1 MKAIRRSWRELTAAF
16 AVMAVGWS
24 LAFGA
29 QAQAYHAITPSPAA
43 RTVVLTG
50 RDLTLDQLVDI
61 ARNGAKVQI
70 GPEAQARARDTY
82 GLILEAAAE
91 NVPVYLFNR
100 GGGNGRETVTFTGD
114 PMSPE
119 NKARLE
125 ANQLRAFQNGPRAG
139 AGPEQPDEAV
149 VRAMMA
155 VRANTISYDAPS
167 PQLLQGL
174 VDLLNHRI
182 TPVVQSGTGT
192 VGEADIG
199 VMQNIGGTLVGR
211 GEAYLDGVRM
221 SAAEALAKAGLKPIQ
236 PFGVDNIALAWTN
249 AYLASR
255 AALLAYDARS
265 LLEWSDLVYA
275 MDLEGMNSSITPL
288 AAPTQLNRPEPWLN
302 WHASR
307 MLAMLRGSYLFE
319 ADPKRII
326 QDPDSLRAS
335 SIRGASAWAAWSD
348 MRDAAL
354 VQINSSDHNPTIRVG
369 LKPTD
374 SWELSTPQMMQYY
387 VKGGANSGGKSG
399 YVVSTAN
406 WDPYPLANRVEAFT
420 IALANLDVAV
430 IQRNYRF
437 GNPFHT
443 GVSPNDVLSAEV
455 RGLAAPQGNG
465 TTAIAIF
472 GQIESLTNP
481 VPPQGIASDVQSTSD
496 LESNT
501 PIKIAKAQA
510 AVDYSVQLLAHD
522 LMTAA
527 YWLDLRRA
535 QDPKRQFG
543 PPVTAAWSAYRKVS
557 PWQALAAERPD
568 RPAQDLAAAFIS
580 SQSAA
585 GFYPL
590 TGMPVGQARA
600 GRNDP

>member
-1 MKAIRRSWRELTAAF
+1 MKSGMR
-16 AVMAVGWS
+16 S
-24 LAFGA
+24 LAAAAAVTAICLGSA
-29 QAQAYHAITPSPAA
+29 SRASAQAYHPINPAA
-43 RTVVLTG
+43 AAKTVVLTG
-50 RDLTLDQLVDI
+50 HDLTLDQLVDI
-61 ARNGAKVQI
+61 ARHGAKVQLA
-70 GPEAQARARDTY
+70 PEAIQRAKDTH
-82 GLILEAAAE
+82 GLLLEAAAE
-91 NVPVYLFNR
+91 GVPVYLFNR
-100 GGGNGRETVTFTGD
+100 GGGNGRETTTFTGD
-114 PMSPE
+114 PMSAE
-119 NKARLE
+119 NKARIE

-139 AGPEQPDEAV
+139 AGPEQQDEAA

-155 VRANTISYDAPS
+155 VRANTISYDGPS
-167 PQLLQGL
+167 AQLLQGL

-182 TPVVQSGTGT
+182 TPVVQSVTGT

-199 VMQNIGGTLVGR
+199 VLQNIGGALVGR
-211 GEAYLDGVRM
+211 GEVYMDGVRM
-221 SAAEALAKAGLKPIQ
+221 PAAQALAKAGLMPIQ

-265 LLEWSDLVYA
+265 LLEWSDVVYA

-302 WHASR
+302 WHAGR
-307 MLAMLRGSYLFE
+307 MLTMLKGSYLFE

-335 SIRGASAWAAWSD
+335 SIRGASAWAAWSE
-348 MRDAAL
+348 MKGAAL

-374 SWELSTPQMMQYY
+374 SWELSSPQMMQYY

-399 YVVSTAN
+399 YIVSTAN

-437 GNPFHT
+437 GDPFHT
-443 GVSPNDVLSAEV
+443 GVSPNDVLNAEV

-472 GQIESLTNP
+472 GQVEAVMNP
-481 VPPQGIASDVQSTSD
+481 VPPQGIASDIHSTSD

-522 LMTAA
+522 LMTAT
-527 YWLDLRRA
+527 YWLDLRKA
-535 QDPKRQFG
+535 QDPKREFG
-543 PPVTAAWSAYRKVS
+543 APVTAAWSAYRKVS
-557 PWQALAAERPD
+557 PWQAPAAERPD
-568 RPAQDLAAAFIS
+568 RPSQDLAVEFLTRQRATAF
-580 SQSAA
+580 APA
-585 GFYPL
+585 LANLP
-590 TGMPVGQARA
+590 TR
-600 GRNDP
+600 